1 MNKKFGKIFF
11 ILILVLLILY
21 TFNNLRQKKLDEKIS
36 INKTEDVSYNSNIIE
51 NVNYISLDGKGNK
64 YTVNAITGEIDYS
77 NSNII
82 YLTTVE
88 AIIELDNGNKII
100 VKSDF
105 GKYNVINFNTIFS
118 RNVIVN
124 YLDNK
129 VTCEYADFSME
140 RNSLVASRDVIYENI
155 ENILK
160 ADVMEINLET
170 KDTKIFMHENNKQV
184 KIKSKN

>member
-1 MNKKFGKIFF
+1 MNKKFGKIFL
-11 ILILVLLILY
+11 ISILVLLILY
-21 TFNNLRQKKLDEKIS
+21 TFNIFRQKKLEEKIT
-36 INKTEDVSYNSNIIE
+36 INTTKDVSYNSNIID
-51 NVNYISLDGKGNK
+51 NVNYISSDGKGNK
-64 YTVNAITGEIDYS
+64 YVVNAITGEIDYS
-77 NSNII
+77 DSNII

-88 AIIELDNGNKII
+88 AIIELNNGNKIR
-100 VKSDF
+100 VTSDF
-105 GKYNVINFNTIFS
+105 GKYNIINFNTIFS

-140 RNSLVASRDVIYENI
+140 RNSLIASRDVIYENI

-170 KDTKIFMHENNKQV
+170 KDTKIFMHKNNKQV

>member
-1 MNKKFGKIFF
+1 MKKKIGKIFF
-11 ILILVLLILY
+11 ISILLLLILY
-21 TFNNLRQKKLDEKIS
+21 TFSILKKNKIDEEIK
-36 INKTEDVSYNSNIIE
+36 INKSEDVSHNSNIIE
-51 NVNYISLDGKGNK
+51 KVNYISSDGKGNR

-88 AIIELDNGNKII
+88 AIIELNNGNKII
-100 VKSDF
+100 ITSDY
-105 GKYNVINFNTIFS
+105 GKYNIINFNTIFS
-118 RNVIVN
+118 KNVIVN

-129 VTCEYADFSME
+129 ITCEYADFSVE
-140 RNSLVASRDVIYENI
+140 RNSLIASKDVIYENLK
-155 ENILK
+155 NILK

-170 KDTKIFMHENNKQV
+170 KDTKIFMYENNKKV